1 MKFFI
6 QSFDFRGIAYRPMT
20 KSMKDKIQELVERR
34 KHLELG
40 GGPEKI
46 DAQHRK
52 GKLTA
57 RERIEAL
64 LDKGTFTELGLFAKH
79 RCTRLGM
86 DKKELPADGVV
97 TGYGDV
103 EGRTV
108 FLYSQDFTVMG
119 GSVGP
124 VHQKKMADTVAMAFE
139 ARVPLIG
146 LYDSAGARLQEG
158 SENITFARVFHQNV
172 RCSGVVPQIAAIM
185 GPAAGGSVYSPALM
199 DFIIMVKR
207 TSFMFI
213 TGPATIKAVTQA
225 DTNNEDLGG
234 SGVHCRISGVADL
247 EAEDDR
253 DCIAKIKKLLRYL
266 PSNCF
271 ESPPRLDP
279 KDDPLRLCPKLE
291 EIVPADRK
299 KVYDV
304 HLVINE
310 IVDRDSFFEIKPDF
324 AKNIVTGF
332 ARMDGRVVGIIAS
345 QPKVLGGTI
354 DIDASDKGA
363 RFIQILDA
371 FNIPVITL
379 MDTPAFL
386 PGINQEHGGIIR
398 HGAKL
403 LFAYSSATVPMVTI
417 ILRKA
422 YGGGWSAM
430 GPKEL
435 GIDLVFAWPT
445 AECASMGP
453 EGAVEVIWAKE
464 IRSAPDPESARKKFI
479 EEYDRDFSTPYLA
492 AALRVI
498 DDIIHPADT
507 RKRIIQTLGMLKRK
521 DIPRS
526 PGKHRIMPV

>member
-1 MKFFI
+1 MSLVKN
-6 QSFDFRGIAYRPMT
+6 RLL
-20 KSMKDKIQELVERR
+20 ELRAHR
-34 KHLELG
+34 ARLELG
-40 GGPEKI
+40 GGKEKI
-46 DAQHRK
+46 DAQHGR

-57 RERIEAL
+57 RERIDKL
-64 LDKGTFTELGLFAKH
+64 LDSGTFSELGLFAKH

-86 DKKELPADGVV
+86 DKQDLPADGVV
-97 TGYGDV
+97 TGYG
-103 EGRTV
+103 EIEARTV

-124 VHQKKMADTVAMAFE
+124 VHQKKMADVAALAF
-139 ARVPLIG
+139 AAKAPLIG
-146 LYDSAGARLQEG
+146 LFDSAGARLQEG
-158 SENITFARVFHQNV
+158 SENIAFARLFYQNV

-185 GPAAGGSVYSPALM
+185 GPSAGGSVYSPALM
-199 DFIIMVKR
+199 DFIIMVKK

-213 TGPATIKAVTQA
+213 TGPIAIKAVTQA
-225 DTNNEDLGG
+225 ETTNEDLGG
-234 SGVHCRISGVADL
+234 SRVHCRKSGVADL
-247 EAEDDR
+247 EAENDE
-253 DCIAKIKKLLRYL
+253 DCLTKIKQLLAYL

-271 ESPPRLDP
+271 EKPPQGP
-279 KDDPLRLCPKLE
+279 HQDDPLRLCPVLQ

-299 KVYDV
+299 RVYDIR
-304 HLVINE
+304 LVISE
-310 IVDRDSFFEIKPDF
+310 IVDRETFFEIKPDF
-324 AKNIVTGF
+324 AKNLVIGF
-332 ARMDGRVVGIIAS
+332 ARMDGHTVGIVAN
-345 QPKVLGGTI
+345 QPRVLGGTI

-363 RFIQILDA
+363 RFIRILDA
-371 FNIPVITL
+371 FNIPIVTL

-403 LFAYSSATVPMVTI
+403 LYAYSEATVPMVTI

-453 EGAVEVIWAKE
+453 EAAAEVIWAKE
-464 IRSAPDPESARKKFI
+464 IRSAPDPVAARKRFI
-479 EEYDRDFSTPYLA
+479 EEYERDFANPYLA

-498 DDIIHPADT
+498 DDLIYPAET
-507 RKRIIQTLGMLKRK
+507 RKRIIQALRMLEKK
-521 DIPRS
+521 DKPRS
-526 PGKHRIMPV
+526 PRKHGIMPV